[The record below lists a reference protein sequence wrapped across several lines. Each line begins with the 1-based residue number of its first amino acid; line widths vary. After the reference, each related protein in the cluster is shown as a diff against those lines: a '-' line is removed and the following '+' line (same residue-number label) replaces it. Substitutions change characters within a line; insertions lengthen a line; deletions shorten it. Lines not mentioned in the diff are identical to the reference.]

1 MKRHETE
8 IVLPC
13 DRKQRG
19 AVLIVGMILILLMS
33 LFVFQEMRTSA
44 LEERAALNQSLA
56 EWSFAGAEKGLL
68 DRFNAV
74 KTDLDN
80 VVLQAYDFTPTGWT
94 DYGEDAIGTASSY
107 RGWVHGSEG
116 SSGYAYLTL
125 VGQGSHG
132 LSNGAAATEVRMKV
146 SGLSSSSASVARSN
160 GKLTLSGSE
169 IDILG
174 DLFTNDDLERDSP
187 DTSFDS
193 LSGKDGEEGEASANG
208 EVNWTLPEDEG
219 ITRAHVSEQFIP
231 NDPIW
236 MSSVAQSLI
245 DSGNSKPIPLA
256 DHDGDGGSST
266 PDICFYDSGA
276 QEGEPGYL
284 DVSNGDVL
292 HCDPNVTDILLRGQI
307 ETEILVA
314 GAGQDVR
321 VEGSLG
327 PENPDDNTLV
337 NIAIVTSGDITFANP
352 AEVLAQGV
360 KEAFQGSEEGSE
372 EAIYYEAAIAALD
385 TVAAGAGGTVDTLVQ
400 LIQGVQAAAEAIESA
415 VTAANPDTALLWSG
429 GDIKYAGGA
438 FEGLIVAGGIFEF
451 DTTSFLAALA
461 ATKITV
467 DGEDYDM
474 VALADSN
481 DQVEG
486 VYKTALQNI
495 LTTNPETS
503 EWRQMALWN

>member
-19 AVLIVGMILILLMS
+19 AVLIVGMVLILLMS
-33 LFVFQEMRTSA
+33 LFVFQEMGTSA

-80 VVLQAYDFTPTGWT
+80 IVLQAYDFTPSGWT

-169 IDILG
+169 IHILG

-208 EVNWTLPEDEG
+208 EVNWTLDGEG
-219 ITRAHVSEQFIP
+219 ITRSHVSEQFIP
-231 NDPIW
+231 NDPGW

-266 PDICFYDSGA
+266 PEICFYDSGA

-292 HCDPNVTDILLRGQI
+292 HCNQPGVTDILLRGQI

-327 PENPDDNTLV
+327 PENPDGNTLV

-360 KEAFQGSEEGSE
+360 KEAFQGSGEGSPE
-372 EAIYYEAAIAALD
+372 EVIYEAAIAVLNTA
-385 TVAAGAGGTVDTLVQ
+385 AAGAGTAVDTLVQ
-400 LIQGVQAAAEAIESA
+400 LIQGVQAAAEAIEA
-415 VTAANPDTALLWSG
+415 GATAANPDTALLWSG

-451 DTTSFLAALA
+451 DTTSFLAA
-461 ATKITV
+461 TKITV
-467 DGEDYDM
+467 DDEDYDM

-481 DQVEG
+481 DQVKG
-486 VYKTALQNI
+486 VYKTALQKI

-503 EWRQMALWN
+503 KWRQMALWN